1 MLDAALATLEGV
13 SLVSQEKSSNKGNC
27 RADEKNYFLVSEV
40 SGVKKFENT

>member
-13 SLVSQEKSSNKGNC
+13 SLVSQEKSSNKGNW
-27 RADEKNYFLVSEV
+27 NYFLVSEV